1 MSMRIY
7 WFKDFHTIYSCVR
20 HSPIIMQC
28 LVPLKRHTKVNEKFR
43 NGGAA
48 LKPCTVHGSV
58 PTLFAY
64 VRIRPCDDNDECIA
78 RKTDRIR
85 IDTGK

>member
-1 MSMRIY
+1 
-7 WFKDFHTIYSCVR
+7 
-20 HSPIIMQC
+20 MQC

-48 LKPCTVHGSV
+48 LKPCTVHGTV

-64 VRIRPCDDNDECIA
+64 VRIRPCDDNDE
-78 RKTDRIR
+78 
-85 IDTGK
+85 